1 MQTGLILLPGA
12 LTTAIMMPIVGKML
26 QRGFPAADHER
37 GRIRRLLRLHA
48 DAFEIDAAIPDSST
62 SSGRSIW
69 RGVGLGL
76 LFVPLTTLALGN
88 LRGADIAQGA
98 GMTNMMRQL
107 GGSFGVA
114 LIATYI
120 QQRSWTHRQN
130 LLRHVSIYDP
140 ALRERLDAITRG
152 FVGRGSPLA
161 TAQRQAYGAI
171 EGAVVRQTFLL
182 TYMDAF
188 RLVGIFFLICI
199 PMLVLFK
206 RVRRGGPVAP
216 MH

>member
-1 MQTGLILLPGA
+1 
-12 LTTAIMMPIVGKML
+12 MMPIVGKLL
-26 QRGFPAADHER
+26 QRGFPAQLMNAA
-37 GRIRRLLRLHA
+37 GFV
-48 DAFEIDAAIPDSST
+48 AFFIFTLMLSKSTLDS
-62 SSGRSIW
+62 GQFDFFWPLVW

-140 ALRERLDAITRG
+140 AVRERLDAITRG
-152 FVGRGSPLA
+152 FLGRGSSLL
-161 TAQRQAYGAI
+161 TARRQAYGAI

-199 PMLVLFK
+199 PMLLLFK
-206 RVRRGGPVAP
+206 RRRSASITVSL
-216 MH
+216 H